1 MGYMKDLGVRIGE
14 AKEVVRE
21 ALRREGHKPER
32 MEVVGSSYITDKTNG
47 DLDILVYVNQGE
59 FSIGVGSMAFTGW
72 TYGGSVGE
80 DGEDNWGS
88 WKKHVDG
95 VGEVNMLVTTD
106 ETYFNAWLT
115 SAEVCRLL
123 HLRGILVP
131 RDVRVGIHSII
142 MDDSTADYE
151 NERK

>member
-1 MGYMKDLGVRIGE
+1 MKDLDLRINE
-14 AKEVVRE
+14 ATAIVHE
-21 ALRREGHKPER
+21 ALRRKYMTPKR
-32 MEVVGSSYITDKTNG
+32 TALVGSSYITDKTDS
-47 DLDILVYVNQGE
+47 DLDILVFVDEGRNQM
-59 FSIGVGSMAFTGW
+59 GVGQMVFNGW
-72 TYGGSVGE
+72 AYGGSVGE
-80 DGEDNWGS
+80 DGGDNWGS
-88 WKKHVDG
+88 WKKHVPG

-142 MDDSTADYE
+142 MNDSTADYE